1 MLATIAI
8 FAMGVIAA
16 LTLQAG
22 RNVWASITWAAVCS
36 PIFVA
41 IAISILAPVERMGV
55 TLGLSSASR
64 LPQLRPTVVLWF
76 VCAIALPWVI
86 AWLSANVVGNWYEF
100 GRQVQD
106 TAAAWFSL
114 WAVRLVTGVVTYSV
128 ASAAGLLLV
137 FFFTQ
142 EPDGSANPDA

>member
-1 MLATIAI
+1 VLATIAI
-8 FAMGVIAA
+8 FAMGVAAA
-16 LTLQAG
+16 LTLQTG

-41 IAISILAPVERMGV
+41 IAICILAPVERMAV
-55 TLGLSSASR
+55 TLGLSSARR
-64 LPQLRPTVVLWF
+64 LPPLRPTVVLWF

-106 TAAAWFSL
+106 SASTWL
-114 WAVRLVTGVVTYSV
+114 WAVRLATGVVTYSV
-128 ASAAGLLLV
+128 ASAAGLVLV
-137 FFFTQ
+137 FLFTQ
-142 EPDGSANPDA
+142 EPDGSANQDG